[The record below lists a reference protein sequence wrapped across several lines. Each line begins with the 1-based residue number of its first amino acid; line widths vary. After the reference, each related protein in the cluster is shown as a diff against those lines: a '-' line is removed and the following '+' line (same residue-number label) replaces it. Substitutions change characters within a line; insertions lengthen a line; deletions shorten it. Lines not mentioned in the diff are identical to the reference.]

1 MVAQGHKSILD
12 KPKLSSDFLKLSS
25 EMAVVIIVASVPL
38 NFRDGGPVIEVM
50 SGFAKGMIGGCRA
63 SKEVGEPWG
72 HGLSDLFVEVVRSK
86 E

>member
-1 MVAQGHKSILD
+1 VVAQGHKSILD

-50 SGFAKGMIGGCRA
+50 SGFAEGVVGRCGA
-63 SKEVGEPWG
+63 SEEVKKPGG
-72 HGLSDLFVEVVRSK
+72 HGFSNFFVEVVGR
-86 E
+86 EQ

>member
-1 MVAQGHKSILD
+1 ML
-12 KPKLSSDFLKLSS
+12 
-25 EMAVVIIVASVPL
+25 AVVIIVSVMFDL
-38 NFRDGGPVIEVM
+38 GDGGPVIEVM
-50 SGFAKGMIGGCRA
+50 SGFAEGMIGGCRA